1 MKYATIIE
9 RIFKNLYS
17 DAVEVEVTDTMRWLS
32 GDMDEHTD
40 LTTYKGYIWDAYGA
54 MLSFDA
60 CRFDNG
66 IRSFIVHDSEDMAL
80 YIFNRG
86 ETTDDVTPYYISYEE
101 RYVLWNNV
109 TVNSDYKSST
119 VINKIIDHFANYIPY
134 KPNHE
139 DMIEAIISNTDCIVP
154 TKDELIEYLLIERD
168 ILKRNKR

>member
-32 GDMDEHTD
+32 GAMDDHTD
-40 LTTYKGYIWDAYGA
+40 LTTYRGYLWDAYGA
-54 MLSFDA
+54 MMSFDA
-60 CRFDNG
+60 GRLDNG
-66 IRSFIVHDSEDMAL
+66 IRYFVVHDNEDMAL

-86 ETTDDVTPYYISYEE
+86 ETTDNVAPYYISYEE
-101 RYVLWNNV
+101 RYVLYENA
-109 TVNSDYKSST
+109 TINSDYKPS
-119 VINKIIDHFANYIPY
+119 VVLNKIIDHFANIPY

-139 DMIEAIISNTDCIVP
+139 DMIESIIHNVDCIVP